1 MSSKRKTNRS
11 WSLAARLTTW
21 YSLASFILILFA
33 TGILYWGLVAILNRS
48 EDLFLADKVHVL
60 RAILRDKPDDVNR
73 LKWEAVGEVELESSA
88 RRYAQFYARLVDENG
103 NNNISTQQMD
113 VLLAP
118 ALFMNV
124 VPADAEP
131 SQGTEIHGPQ
141 HRSFRVLAAAARVGP
156 YGQKTWVIQVA
167 LDRAHD
173 SLLLASYKVWMLAV
187 LMVATIVC
195 PLIGYRIARRGIR
208 PVQDITETARRTG
221 SATLSARIDPSGYP
235 VELAALADTLNAMLD
250 RLDDSFR
257 RLSQFSADIA
267 HELRTP
273 VNNMRGEAEVALSR
287 ARSVDE
293 YRETLTSCLEESVRL
308 SDLITSLLFLARAEN
323 PGTQL
328 ERESVQVHKEL
339 AAVLEYYEA
348 AAGEARIA
356 MSVAAGEEI
365 AFSVNRGLLQQAI
378 GNLVVNS
385 LAHTPP
391 GGTVTLRAGACNGD
405 VRIEVADT
413 GAGIPDEDLPRV
425 FDRFYRV
432 TQARSS
438 QYGSA
443 GLGLAIVKGIVTL
456 HGGRTEIESAIG
468 RGTRVILIFPSTSV
482 QDSGEIRTRHLI

>member
-1 MSSKRKTNRS
+1 MIHSTIDSFKPSEESAMSSRKKTSRS

-21 YSLASFILILFA
+21 YSLASFILILCA

-48 EDLFLADKVHVL
+48 EDLFLEDKVHVR
-60 RAILRDKPDDVNR
+60 RAILRDRPDDLNR

-103 NNNISTQQMD
+103 KDNLSTQQMD
-113 VLLAP
+113 ALLSP
-118 ALFMNV
+118 TLFTDV

-131 SQGTEIHGPQ
+131 SHGTEIHGPQ
-141 HRSFRVLAAAARVGP
+141 RRSFRVLAAAARVGTS
-156 YGQKTWVIQVA
+156 GQKVWVIQVA

-173 SLLLASYKVWMLAV
+173 SLLLASYKVWMGAV
-187 LMVATIVC
+187 LIIATIVC

-208 PVQDITETARRTG
+208 PVEEITETARRTG
-221 SATLSARIDPSGYP
+221 SATLNARIDAAGYP

-273 VNNMRGEAEVALSR
+273 VNNIRGEAEVALSR

-328 ERESVQVHKEL
+328 EKESVQVHKEL
-339 AAVLEYYEA
+339 AAVHDYYEA
-348 AAGEARIA
+348 AAGEARIT
-356 MSVAAGEEI
+356 MSIADGHEI
-365 AFSVNRGLLQQAI
+365 SFSVNRGLFQRAI

-385 LAHTPP
+385 LPT
-391 GGTVTLRAGACNGD
+391 R
-405 VRIEVADT
+405 RQE
-413 GAGIPDEDLPRV
+413 E
-425 FDRFYRV
+425 
-432 TQARSS
+432 RSP
-438 QYGSA
+438 SA
-443 GLGLAIVKGIVTL
+443 LM
-456 HGGRTEIESAIG
+456 
-468 RGTRVILIFPSTSV
+468 P
-482 QDSGEIRTRHLI
+482 